1 MIRYTIKLR
10 MGARLSLLLL
20 FLMAIGMVGIYGIER
35 ANAGAERLYQEDVL
49 MLGDLGHRLNT
60 PDANVRV
67 AIEQA
72 FAQRLALAQA
82 HHGEVIAEGHALR
95 NAALGVVLAGLLL
108 SVISD
113 GLFVRS
119 ITARIRS
126 ALELARTVASGK
138 LDNSIPTLY
147 SDEIGELRTAF
158 REMDEHLSNVIRRVR
173 GSADTVNGT
182 SRALASGN
190 GELARLMREQA
201 SSLEQASASME
212 VMAQF
217 VRRTAD
223 NAGEADRLAAE
234 ARAQAERG
242 GSAMAQMTQ
251 AMDAIDQS
259 SHRIADITGEIDG
272 IAFQTNLLAL
282 NAAVEAA
289 RAGEQGRGFA
299 VVAEEVRNLAQRS
312 AAAAREIKRVIG
324 ESQATVAEG
333 AQWVNRSCADFDDI
347 VHSVR
352 KLSDIVGEIAA
363 ASEGQASDVVQVS
376 TTVTRMD
383 ASMRKHH
390 EQVQSVQRA
399 SQALLEQAGM
409 LAAEVEYFRFAGEA
423 QAVSA

>member
-35 ANAGAERLYQEDVL
+35 ANAGAEQLYQEDVL
-49 MLGDLGHRLNT
+49 TLGEWGHRLNT
-60 PDANVRV
+60 SDAHER
-67 AIEQA
+67 AAAAQA
-72 FAQRLALAQA
+72 FEQHLALAQS
-82 HHGEVIAEGHALR
+82 HHSVVSAQGQAIR
-95 NAALGVVLAGLLL
+95 NVALGVVLAGLLL

-113 GLFVRS
+113 GMFVRS
-119 ITARIRS
+119 ITARIRA
-126 ALELARTVASGK
+126 ALELARMVANGK
-138 LDNSIPTLY
+138 LDNRIPTLY

-158 REMDEHLSNVIRRVR
+158 REMDEHLSSVIRRVR

-182 SRALASGN
+182 SR
-190 GELARLMREQA
+190 ELARGNGQLASLMREQA
-201 SSLEQASASME
+201 SSLGQASASME
-212 VMAQF
+212 AMAQF

-242 GSAMAQMTQ
+242 GAAMMQMTQ

-259 SHRIADITGEIDG
+259 SQRIADITGEIDG

-333 AQWVNRSCADFDDI
+333 AQWVNRSCADFEDI
-347 VHSVR
+347 TRSVR
-352 KLSDIVGEIAA
+352 KLSDIVGDIAA
-363 ASEGQASDVVQVS
+363 ASEHQAADVVQVS
-376 TTVTRMD
+376 ATVTSMD
-383 ASMRKHH
+383 TSMRKHH
-390 EQVQSVQRA
+390 EQVQGVHRA
-399 SQALLEQAGM
+399 SQALLEQAGV
-409 LAAEVEYFRFAGEA
+409 LAEEVEFFSFADEVRS
-423 QAVSA
+423 VSV